1 MVISFK
7 VNIIRNL
14 FLAIRP
20 NQWTKNI
27 LVFLAPLFAFSFE
40 TNTLLVSI
48 KAFIAFCLIS
58 SSIYLI
64 NDSIDKNKDK
74 KHPTKKFRV
83 IASGLVSIPSAIKLS
98 LILLLI
104 SLFIGFSLNNS
115 FVLILVLYFFVQ
127 ILYCFKL
134 KHLPIIE
141 FFCVASGFIMRSIA
155 GGVAADIF
163 ISSWF
168 LLSVGMLSLFLA
180 VEKRKAEILNL
191 KNSKVITRNVLKS
204 YSLNL
209 INKFE
214 SVLTSSTVMTYSL
227 WAYGPSIGGSKSP
240 YMIITI
246 PLVML
251 GIFRYQML
259 SDIKQNKIYSKTKI
273 SLLET
278 PEKVILTDKPIQM
291 ILFIWISII
300 IYVGFFN

>member
-1 MVISFK
+1 M
-7 VNIIRNL
+7 NIIKNL
-14 FLAIRP
+14 FLASRP
-20 NQWTKNI
+20 NQWTKNL

-40 TNTLLVSI
+40 TQTLLTSS

-74 KHPTKKFRV
+74 EHPTKKFRA
-83 IASGLVSIPSAIKLS
+83 IASGLVSIKSAFLLS
-98 LILLLI
+98 LVYLSL
-104 SLFIGFSLNNS
+104 SLFIGFSINI
-115 FVLILVLYFFVQ
+115 FFGFILVLYFLVQ

-134 KHLPIIE
+134 KQIPIIE
-141 FFCVASGFIMRSIA
+141 FFCIASGFILRSVA
-155 GGVAADIF
+155 GGVAANIF

-180 VEKRKAEILNL
+180 VEKRKAEIVNL
-191 KNSKVITRNVLKS
+191 QNSKLNTRKVLKS
-204 YSLNL
+204 YSLTL

-214 SVLTSSTVMTYSL
+214 AVLTSSTIMTYSL

-240 YMIITI
+240 LMIITI

-259 SDIKQNKIYSKTKI
+259 SDIKQNRILKKSNIN
-273 SLLET
+273 LET
-278 PEKVILTDKPIQM
+278 PEKIIFTDKPVQI
-291 ILFIWISII
+291 IVLSWLLII
-300 IYVGFFN
+300 IYIGFAS

>member
-1 MVISFK
+1 M
-7 VNIIRNL
+7 NIIKNF
-14 FLAIRP
+14 FLASRP
-20 NQWTKNI
+20 NQWTKNL

-40 TNTLLVSI
+40 TQTLLTSI

-74 KHPTKKFRV
+74 EHPTKKFRA
-83 IASGLVSIPSAIKLS
+83 IASGLVSIKSAFLLS
-98 LILLLI
+98 LVYLSL
-104 SLFIGFSLNNS
+104 SLFVGFSINI
-115 FVLILVLYFFVQ
+115 FFGFILVLYFLVQ

-134 KHLPIIE
+134 KQIPIIE
-141 FFCVASGFIMRSIA
+141 FFCIASGFILRSVA
-155 GGVAADIF
+155 GGVAANIF

-180 VEKRKAEILNL
+180 VEKRKAEIINHQ
-191 KNSKVITRNVLKS
+191 NSKINTRKVLKS
-204 YSLNL
+204 YSLTL

-214 SVLTSSTVMTYSL
+214 AVLTSSTIMTYSL

-240 YMIITI
+240 FMIITI

-259 SDIKQNKIYSKTKI
+259 SDIKQNRILKKSNIN
-273 SLLET
+273 LET
-278 PEKVILTDKPIQM
+278 PEKIIFTDKPVQI
-291 ILFIWISII
+291 IVLSWLLII
-300 IYVGFFN
+300 IYIGFAS

>member
-1 MVISFK
+1 MS
-7 VNIIRNL
+7 IIKNL
-14 FLAIRP
+14 FLASRP
-20 NQWTKNI
+20 NQWTKNL

-40 TNTLLVSI
+40 TQTLLTSI

-74 KHPTKKFRV
+74 EHPTKKFRA
-83 IASGLVSIPSAIKLS
+83 IASGLVSIKSAFLLS
-98 LILLLI
+98 LVYLSL
-104 SLFIGFSLNNS
+104 SLFIGFSINIS
-115 FVLILVLYFFVQ
+115 FGFILVLYFLVQ

-134 KHLPIIE
+134 KQIPIIE
-141 FFCVASGFIMRSIA
+141 FFCIASGFILRSVA
-155 GGVAADIF
+155 GGVAANIF

-180 VEKRKAEILNL
+180 VEKRKAEIVNL
-191 KNSKVITRNVLKS
+191 QNSKLNTRKVLKS
-204 YSLNL
+204 YSLTL

-214 SVLTSSTVMTYSL
+214 AVLTSSTIMTYSL

-240 YMIITI
+240 FMIITI

-259 SDIKQNKIYSKTKI
+259 SDIKQNRIFKKSNIN
-273 SLLET
+273 LET
-278 PEKVILTDKPIQM
+278 PEKIIFTDKPIQI
-291 ILFIWISII
+291 ILLSWLLII
-300 IYVGFFN
+300 IYIGFVS